1 MAELAI
7 IGLAAKIAAGKDHMA
22 KVISTRRGFF
32 QISFADHLKMTL
44 IARGEMS
51 WEDAYVIK
59 PQWVRDRLQQF
70 GTEDIRDTVD
80 SDFWVKALEGWI
92 QTIHHR
98 HKVTKFI
105 VSDVRFINEV
115 EWIHENEGVVI
126 RLDSDRESVEELTPE
141 QTTHRSEVS
150 LDNYKF
156 HHHILNN
163 EEDAEEAE
171 IAMLELVDMYLRS
184 GARDGQIF

>member
-1 MAELAI
+1 
-7 IGLAAKIAAGKDHMA
+7 MA
-22 KVISTRRGFF
+22 KVISARRGFF

-44 IARGEMS
+44 IARDEMS

-59 PQWVRDRLQQF
+59 PKWVRDRLQQF
-70 GTEDIRDTVD
+70 GTEEMRDTVD
-80 SDFWVKALEGWI
+80 PNFWVKALEGWI
-92 QTIHHR
+92 QTIHSR

-126 RLDSDRESVEELTPE
+126 RLDSNRENVEELTPE

-150 LDNYKF
+150 LDNYNF
-156 HHHILNN
+156 HHRIINN
-163 EEDAEEAE
+163 EADAEEAE
-171 IAMLELVDMYLRS
+171 RNVLEIVDMYLRA
-184 GARDGQIF
+184 GAKDGQIF